1 MVRNT
6 ASISTEPAIRNVQIL
21 STGSGEQHK
30 EHRYGSRLPTIVWV
44 FMSRSW
50 IEIPIHVFVIEH
62 RDGLVLFDTGLDPA
76 IVSNPTYIDSVIG
89 RFFMKRIFRLHI
101 GPTDTLANKLNAI
114 GYAASDVCKV
124 VVSHLHFDHIGG
136 IGDVPQADLLVS
148 RNEWRQLSQPHPE
161 RSYIFREHIEL
172 PGAKWQPFDFV
183 ATDDPLLRPFGSCY
197 DVMGDGS
204 IVLIPTPGHTVGSLS
219 MLVRTDNY
227 PPLLLIGDLAYDVD
241 LLMRDQLPGVYANKT
256 QLQSS
261 FARVRGLK
269 AQLPDLLILG
279 SHDPAAVSALNSVTG
294 SVKGKTNVKE

>member
-1 MVRNT
+1 
-6 ASISTEPAIRNVQIL
+6 
-21 STGSGEQHK
+21 
-30 EHRYGSRLPTIVWV
+30 
-44 FMSRSW
+44 MSRSW

-76 IVSNPTYIDSVIG
+76 IASNPNYINSAIG
-89 RFFMKRIFRLHI
+89 RLFMKHVFRLHI
-101 GPTDTLANKLNAI
+101 GPTDTLAHKLNAI

-124 VVSHLHFDHIGG
+124 VISHLHFDHIGG

-172 PGAKWQPFDFV
+172 PGAKWMPLDFV
-183 ATDDPLLRPFGSCY
+183 ATDDPLLEPFGSCY

-241 LLMRDQLPGVYANKT
+241 LLMRDQLPGIYANKA

-269 AQLPDLLILG
+269 AQLPNLLILG

-294 SVKGKTNVKE
+294 SPTGKTNVKE